1 MTIEIILL
9 ILIYILN
16 IIDYFQT
23 VYAIQL
29 FGIGVEINPIGRFM
43 LSNNC
48 AWAFKFIG
56 VALILTAIGF
66 IIKYDKKQ
74 SWAVYFLLIVFLF
87 LVIHNFYQLAQV
99 GIFSFI

>member
-1 MTIEIILL
+1 MVMTIEIILL

-48 AWAFKFIG
+48 AWVFKFIG
-56 VALILTAIGF
+56 VALILAAIGF
-66 IIKYDKKQ
+66 IIKYDKRQK
-74 SWAVYFLLIVFLF
+74 WAVYFLFIFYLLLI
-87 LVIHNFYQLAQV
+87 IHNFIMLAS
-99 GIFSFI
+99 IYII